1 MPGGSGPDD
10 PAPAGGA
17 VLVPAEAT
25 AVTGLAPGG
34 LNVSRWSSGDAAAA
48 AAAAGATAGD
58 GDGAARAGVAW
69 GLPPTLSVA
78 LTVIEPHV
86 LCCVRF
92 P

>member
-34 LNVSRWSSGDAAAA
+34 LNVGRRSGGDAAAA
-48 AAAAGATAGD
+48 AAAAGAAG
-58 GDGAARAGVAW
+58 
-69 GLPPTLSVA
+69 
-78 LTVIEPHV
+78 
-86 LCCVRF
+86 
-92 P
+92 